1 MADRTSFTDP
11 KPDTP
16 EGDIV
21 TKPTT
26 NTIKALKTSNPASD
40 NEGGEKPVREQL
52 KKTSIDAT
60 SNGQAIGSSSGITK
74 GIATSG
80 ETEQETAMDTSEGTT
95 LRRKRSRDDED
106 DDDNAEDEETSKG
119 SGRHARK
126 RSRDGDTE
134 SPELVSSDSA
144 EDSKMDSEINGSTI
158 PRSGTPPTT
167 AMSDDAL
174 SGDLVSPKG
183 KRTRAQFQRDD
194 EDQTISSRTE
204 KETAIP
210 LSETESV
217 KSKSGHDA
225 EERGAKR
232 PREIGEEAGT
242 DALDKESKQQAKAV
256 CG

>member
-11 KPDTP
+11 QTETP

-26 NTIKALKTSNPASD
+26 NTINALKTSNPASD

-60 SNGQAIGSSSGITK
+60 SNGQTIGSSGITK
-74 GIATSG
+74 AIAASG

-95 LRRKRSRDDED
+95 LRRKRSRDDD
-106 DDDNAEDEETSKG
+106 DDDEDAKDEEISKG
-119 SGRHARK
+119 SGRHTRK
-126 RSRDGDTE
+126 RSRDGDAE
-134 SPELVSSDSA
+134 SPGLVSSDSA
-144 EDSKMDSEINGSTI
+144 EDSKMDSEINGSAVA
-158 PRSGTPPTT
+158 RSGTPPT
-167 AMSDDAL
+167 ASMGDDAL
-174 SGDLVSPKG
+174 SGDLISPKG

-194 EDQTISSRTE
+194 EDQTISSVTQ
-204 KETAIP
+204 KSTAIP
-210 LSETESV
+210 SNETESI
-217 KSKSGHDA
+217 KLKSGHEV

-232 PREIGEEAGT
+232 PREIGEEEAGT
-242 DALDKESKQQAKAV
+242 DALDKESKQQAQTV